1 MTTISTWLAHS
12 LYTRLKREL
21 TTISA
26 GLAQNQKPTAK
37 TWIDHDFCGISTLV
51 CERTAKMWIDYDH
64 LMIIV
69 LYHFKSWQIVNFP
82 FISNNFS
89 AVPAYHNSYVI
100 LGIVPSILIFW
111 NEFCCLHKK
120 LPKQT
125 YVASCLKSA
134 LQTFN
139 RRTGWLLRNI
149 HFSSGNGSFPSY
161 VDVFFFISP
170 TRRLLDFTMS
180 NTAGVL

>member
-12 LYTRLKREL
+12 LCTRIKREL

-37 TWIDHDFCGISTLV
+37 TWIDYDFCRISTLV
-51 CERTAKMWIDYDH
+51 CERTAKMWIDYDL

-69 LYHFKSWQIVNFP
+69 LHHFKSWQIVNFP
-82 FISNNFS
+82 FISNNFP
-89 AVPAYHNSYVI
+89 AVPAYGVYHNSYVI

-111 NEFCCLHKK
+111 NEFRCLHKSYLNK
-120 LPKQT
+120 S

-134 LQTFN
+134 LQTFY

-149 HFSSGNGSFPSY
+149 PFSVGNGSFPSY
-161 VDVFFFISP
+161 VNVFFFFISP
-170 TRRLLDFTMS
+170 TRRLL
-180 NTAGVL
+180 ARLHYE